1 MHGSAR
7 GGRRLSVS
15 SPGPGWTPEC
25 AEHSLAACLRS
36 VALGPMDLPQH
47 FVSVLQHT
55 ATPDRFHGE
64 GPLTHHPRPGTSV
77 SLWGLMMPPLAT
89 HQCFYIFLMHFKA
102 NCKHLHPSL

>member
-1 MHGSAR
+1 MAAPGAADAYPSAALALA
-7 GGRRLSVS
+7 GHLSVQS
-15 SPGPGWTPEC
+15 TAWPHAC
-25 AEHSLAACLRS
+25 APLPSAPL
-36 VALGPMDLPQH
+36 DLPQH
-47 FVSVLQHT
+47 SVSVLQHT
-55 ATPDRFHGE
+55 AQPDPFHRE